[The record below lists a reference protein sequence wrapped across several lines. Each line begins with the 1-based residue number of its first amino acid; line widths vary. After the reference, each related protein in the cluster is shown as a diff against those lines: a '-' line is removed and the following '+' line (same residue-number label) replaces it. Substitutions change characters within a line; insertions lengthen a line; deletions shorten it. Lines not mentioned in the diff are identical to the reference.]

1 MQITKII
8 IGIDSNDIA
17 EHAATYGFEM
27 ARKFN
32 AKVGLVH
39 IIEPNIMAQQPN
51 DGLMGNMTPDIGT
64 VDVELMDIQNQAS
77 EKLIARIT
85 EKFGTGVNVT
95 HFSEYGDT
103 ADGIVACCNEFGAD
117 MIVIGTHNRTGIDR
131 FLMGSVA
138 EHVVRHAHVPVLV
151 VPMPKSND

>member
-1 MQITKII
+1 MQIKKII
-8 IGIDSNDIA
+8 IGVDSNDIA

-32 AKVGLVH
+32 AQVGLVH
-39 IIEPNIMAQQPN
+39 IIEPNVMVQQN
-51 DGLMGNMTPDIGT
+51 DGLMGNMVPDIGT
-64 VDVELMDIQNQAS
+64 ADVELMDIQNQAS
-77 EKLIARIT
+77 EKLIDKIT
-85 EKFGTGVNVT
+85 AKFGEGVDVT

-103 ADGIVACCNEFGAD
+103 ADGIIACCDEFGAD